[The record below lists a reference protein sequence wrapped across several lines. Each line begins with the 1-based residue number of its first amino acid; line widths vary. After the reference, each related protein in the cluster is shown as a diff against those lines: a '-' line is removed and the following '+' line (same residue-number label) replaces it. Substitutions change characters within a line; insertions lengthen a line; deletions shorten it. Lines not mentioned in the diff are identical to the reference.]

1 MSAQTNTM
9 NAPQRRKTELN
20 KRQKILLFAF
30 LPFWVILGT
39 IGMTY
44 GFIGDSS
51 NEVTTNNPNQINM
64 PVANAKIAPIEET
77 EKKGSSLDELN
88 PTSVSR
94 NSDDLAFQGSFNESE
109 STNLGS
115 LSPNSGDLISGRD
128 KTASPRS
135 NGFSYEQEKG
145 IQNRFD
151 AIERNTD
158 QNLKRQAYGF
168 TASNQPNRQLKTFIN
183 QENLAYVN
191 RTGNDNSR
199 LINDIY
205 SGKPTDD
212 YQRKLNQDAAVKSER
227 EARQDKYDD
236 MLLKMVDNENKR
248 IEKQTN
254 NTTANP
260 FNSATTEYNQVSN
273 SNTVK
278 KTSTNQTPAFA
289 RNNRKTPIEKVKSDD
304 EIFEDALNGVAP
316 KQATGSLVKA
326 DGGSP
331 QIVSSKAENAFFGL
345 NGKRTE
351 VNKKRTRYEAVEGVI
366 HGSGDGVSVTN
377 GSTVKIRIL
386 SETKLQLQGEE
397 LSLQPNTLITGIC
410 SIGGDRIIIKV
421 TNLRIDN
428 YLYPVSMQV
437 YDLDGQQGVY
447 VKDLAQKTQ
456 FNSALVQSASQSVQ
470 PSYLI
475 GQGNLGNQVGTQIA
489 TNTLQS
495 VSNVG
500 RNILTTKIAQVKAFI
515 RPNYRVLLKFQ
526 EFDAKQ

>member
-1 MSAQTNTM
+1 MVAQTNTM
-9 NAPQRRKTELN
+9 NAPQRKKIELS

-39 IGMTY
+39 VGISY
-44 GFIGDSS
+44 GFIGDNNS
-51 NEVTTNNPNQINM
+51 EVNTTDPYQINM

-94 NSDDLAFQGSFNESE
+94 NTNDLAFQGSFNENE
-109 STNLGS
+109 STNFGN

-128 KTASPRS
+128 VTASPRS
-135 NGFSYEQEKG
+135 NSFSYEQEKG
-145 IQNRFD
+145 IQDRFD

-168 TASNQPNRQLKTFIN
+168 TASNQPNRQLKTSIN

-191 RTGNDNSR
+191 RSGYDNSR

-212 YQRKLNQDAAVKSER
+212 YQKKMNQDAAVKSDR
-227 EARQDKYDD
+227 EARQNRYDD

-248 IEKQTN
+248 VEKQTSN
-254 NTTANP
+254 PTVNP
-260 FNSATTEYNQVSN
+260 FNNASNEYYQIPNP
-273 SNTVK
+273 NTGK
-278 KTSTNQTPAFA
+278 KAPTNQTPAFT
-289 RNNRKTPIEKVKSDD
+289 RNSRKALIEKVKSDD
-304 EIFEDALNGVAP
+304 EIFEDALNGVAQI
-316 KQATGSLVKA
+316 QATGSLIKA

-331 QIVSSKAENAFFGL
+331 QIVSAKAENAFFGL

-377 GSTVKIRIL
+377 GSTIKIRII

-397 LSLQPNTLITGIC
+397 LSLQPNTLITGVC
-410 SIGGDRIIIKV
+410 SIGGDRIMIKV

-437 YDLDGQQGVY
+437 YDLDGQQGIY

-456 FNSALVQSASQSVQ
+456 LNSALVQSASQSVQ

-475 GQGNLGNQVGTQIA
+475 GQGNIGNQVGTQIA

>member
-1 MSAQTNTM
+1 MSAQTNTI
-9 NAPQRRKTELN
+9 NAPQRRKIELS

-39 IGMTY
+39 VGITY
-44 GFIGDSS
+44 GFIGDNS

-94 NSDDLAFQGSFNESE
+94 NSDDLAFQGSFNENE
-109 STNLGS
+109 SANLGN

-128 KTASPRS
+128 KTALPRS
-135 NGFSYEQEKG
+135 NSFSYEQEKG

-168 TASNQPNRQLKTFIN
+168 TASNQPNRQLKTSIN
-183 QENLAYVN
+183 QENLAYIN
-191 RTGNDNSR
+191 RAGNDNSR
-199 LINDIY
+199 LINEIY

-212 YQRKLNQDAAVKSER
+212 YQRKLNQDAMVKSER

-254 NTTANP
+254 NPTANP
-260 FNSATTEYNQVSN
+260 FNNG
-273 SNTVK
+273 
-278 KTSTNQTPAFA
+278 STNQTPAFA
-289 RNNRKTPIEKVKSDD
+289 RNNRKTPIGKVKSDD
-304 EIFEDALNGVAP
+304 EIFVDALNGITP

-331 QIVSSKAENAFFGL
+331 QIVSAKAENAFFGL

-377 GSTVKIRIL
+377 GSTIKIRIL

-410 SIGGDRIIIKV
+410 SIGGDRIMIKV

-428 YLYPVSMQV
+428 YLYPVNMQV

-456 FNSALVQSASQSVQ
+456 LNSALVQSASQSIQ

-475 GQGNLGNQVGTQIA
+475 GQGSVGNQVGTQIA

-526 EFDAKQ
+526 ESDAKP

>member
-1 MSAQTNTM
+1 MSAQTNTI
-9 NAPQRRKTELN
+9 NAPQRRKIELN
-20 KRQKILLFAF
+20 RRQKILLFAF

-39 IGMTY
+39 VGMTY
-44 GFIGDSS
+44 GFIGDNS
-51 NEVTTNNPNQINM
+51 NEVTTTNPNQINM
-64 PVANAKIAPIEET
+64 PVANAKITPIEET

-94 NSDDLAFQGSFNESE
+94 NSDNLAFQGSFNENE
-109 STNLGS
+109 STNLGN

-128 KTASPRS
+128 KNASPRS
-135 NGFSYEQEKG
+135 NSFSYEQEKG

-168 TASNQPNRQLKTFIN
+168 TASNQPNRQLKTSIN

-191 RTGNDNSR
+191 RSGYDNSR
-199 LINDIY
+199 LINEIY
-205 SGKPTDD
+205 SGKPTED
-212 YQRKLNQDAAVKSER
+212 YQRKLNQEAVVKSER

-254 NTTANP
+254 NPTANP
-260 FNSATTEYNQVSN
+260 FNNG
-273 SNTVK
+273 
-278 KTSTNQTPAFA
+278 STNQIPAFA
-289 RNNRKTPIEKVKSDD
+289 RNNRKASTTKVKSDD
-304 EIFEDALNGVAP
+304 EIFEDALNGIPP
-316 KQATGSLVKA
+316 KQTTGSLVKA

-331 QIVSSKAENAFFGL
+331 QIVSAKAENAFFGL

-410 SIGGDRIIIKV
+410 SISGDRIMIKV

-456 FNSALVQSASQSVQ
+456 LNSALVHSASQSVQ

-475 GQGNLGNQVGTQIA
+475 SQGSVGNQVGTQIA

-526 EFDAKQ
+526 EFDAKP